1 MREPS
6 LGPCFGIKGGAAGG
20 GYAQV
25 VPCLLYTSVP
35 DDYELVCFLPIGIPK
50 EKNIIKTKKK
60 SFDERAW
67 FNGFKNS
74 K

>member
-1 MREPS
+1 MNW
-6 LGPCFGIKGGAAGG
+6 
-20 GYAQV
+20 YAFCQ
-25 VPCLLYTSVP
+25 LA
-35 DDYELVCFLPIGIPK
+35 PK

-60 SFDERAW
+60 SFDEHAW

>member
-1 MREPS
+1 MYQM
-6 LGPCFGIKGGAAGG
+6 IMNW
-20 GYAQV
+20 YAFFANWH
-25 VPCLLYTSVP
+25 S
-35 DDYELVCFLPIGIPK
+35 K